1 MARAYA
7 QPAQYI
13 NLTSKGIFMIS
24 KATPPNTNAND
35 TTYSTRIAQLEKQKS
50 KLRDQMEPLMA
61 RSKELEREIVARDW
75 ILTGHRP
82 RGCSE
87 TFKHATEMRERLYA
101 ERKTLAG
108 QIGELQN
115 TLTPLNQQLA
125 ELKCELT
132 YHQNSEI
139 TPATV
144 KDEIDKVHAAVGN
157 LRTGRKSLAIALSK
171 AKQRLNE
178 IDDAEAAQLRATDL
192 LTKARSKAFLATA
205 TESTVQDREVADAEK
220 NMNRC
225 REKSLNA
232 VAARP
237 AVLSQI
243 EKTDQ
248 ELGALDEEINQLEA
262 HLEDERKRLK
272 KLNAMNDW
280 AEFLMRGR
288 VVIRNMLE
296 ADRTIGRALIESLA
310 HEGLKE
316 FDYRGR
322 MVRPAWLS
330 TKADIINNI

>member
-1 MARAYA
+1 
-7 QPAQYI
+7 
-13 NLTSKGIFMIS
+13 MIG
-24 KATPPNTNAND
+24 KAIPQNTNANS

-61 RSKELEREIVARDW
+61 RNKELEREIVARDW

-87 TFKHATEMRERLYA
+87 TVKHATEMRKRLYT
-101 ERKTLAG
+101 ERKALAG

-115 TLTPLNQQLA
+115 TLTPLNHQLK

-139 TPATV
+139 TPAV
-144 KDEIDKVHAAVGN
+144 AQGEIDEVHTAVGT

-171 AKQRLNE
+171 TKQRLNE
-178 IDDAEAAQLRATDL
+178 IDDAEAAQLRAADL

-205 TESTVQDREVADAEK
+205 NESTMLDREVAVAEK

-225 REKSLNA
+225 REKALNA

-237 AVLSQI
+237 SVLAQI
-243 EKTDQ
+243 ERTEQ
-248 ELGALDEEINQLEA
+248 ELAALDEEIKQLEA
-262 HLEDERKRLK
+262 LLEEKRKGLK
-272 KLNAMNDW
+272 KIIAMNNW
-280 AEFLMRGR
+280 AEFLAQGR
-288 VVIRNMLE
+288 VVIRNLLE
-296 ADRTIGRALIESLA
+296 ADRTIGRALIETLA
-310 HEGLKE
+310 HEGLRE

-330 TKADIINNI
+330 SKADIINSI

>member
-1 MARAYA
+1 
-7 QPAQYI
+7 
-13 NLTSKGIFMIS
+13 MIG
-24 KATPPNTNAND
+24 KTIPQNGNANGS
-35 TTYSTRIAQLEKQKS
+35 TYSTRIGQLEKQKS
-50 KLRDQMEPLMA
+50 KLRDQMEPLVA
-61 RSKELEREIVARDW
+61 HRSKLEREIVARDW

-82 RGCSE
+82 KGCTE
-87 TFKHATEMRERLYA
+87 TFKDATETRKRLHI
-101 ERKTLAG
+101 ERKSVAG
-108 QIGELQN
+108 QVGELQK
-115 TLTPLNQQLA
+115 TLNPLNQELA
-125 ELKCELT
+125 ELKCELAH
-132 YHQNSEI
+132 HQNSEI
-139 TPATV
+139 TPAV
-144 KDEIDKVHAAVGN
+144 VQVEIDEGNAEVGT
-157 LRTGRKSLAIALSK
+157 LRNARKSLAIALSK

-178 IDDAEAAQLRATDL
+178 IDDAEEAQLRAAEQ

-205 TESTVQDREVADAEK
+205 TESTMLDREVADAEK

-225 REKSLNA
+225 REKALNA

-237 AVLSQI
+237 AVTAQI
-243 EKTDQ
+243 EKTAQ
-248 ELGALDEEINQLEA
+248 ELGALDEEIDQLEA
-262 HLEDERKRLK
+262 HLEDEKKRLK

-330 TKADIINNI
+330 IKADIINNI